1 MLGKVGG
8 IRGNSPQMV
17 SIIVIMWEVRSSP
30 EGKKGVGEDEN
41 VWLTVVASF
50 TGYRCH
56 RHHLWLHCALCA
68 KSYINYSYTARL

>member
-41 VWLTVVASF
+41 V
-50 TGYRCH
+50 
-56 RHHLWLHCALCA
+56 
-68 KSYINYSYTARL
+68 RLIVEDGTNQA